1 MDISLQDLYS
11 YNMEQ
16 ARGVAGNNLITV
28 FMETQGLTLQ
38 EAADRCGEMFRSVIQ
53 KFLEYKKEV
62 IARPFS
68 LRGGYNPDVDRKV
81 MIGIESMERMVVGYM
96 GYSFD
101 SPRYFGNEGK
111 EILKTRLVK
120 LREPMDHLSSIV

>member
-1 MDISLQDLYS
+1 MVISLQDLYS

-53 KFLEYKKEV
+53 RFLEYKKEV

-68 LRGGYNPDVDRKV
+68 SRGYSPDVDRKV
-81 MIGIESMERMVVGYM
+81 MVGIESMERMVVGYM

-111 EILKTRLVK
+111 EILKTRLVR
-120 LREPMDHLSSIV
+120 LREPMDQLSSIV

>member
-1 MDISLQDLYS
+1 MDMSLQDLYS

-16 ARGVAGNNLITV
+16 ARGIAGNNLITV

-53 KFLEYKKEV
+53 RFLEYKKEV

-68 LRGGYNPDVDRKV
+68 SRGYKLEVDKAV

-120 LREPMDHLSSIV
+120 LREPMDQLSSIV